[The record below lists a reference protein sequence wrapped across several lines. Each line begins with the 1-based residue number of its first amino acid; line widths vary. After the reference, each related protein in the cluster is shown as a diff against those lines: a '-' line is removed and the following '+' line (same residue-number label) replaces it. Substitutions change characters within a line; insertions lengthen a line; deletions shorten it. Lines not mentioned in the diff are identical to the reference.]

1 MQNVQMLYV
10 SVMPL
15 CLIKDMDCPSLS
27 LVGLVRGVQP
37 RTERTKQR
45 LSEIMFMI
53 LSQSRVEF
61 QLLGSNSCWN
71 ILVEDLTHLAA
82 ELFRGSPAKALYIA
96 TYFVSL
102 ASQ

>member
-10 SVMPL
+10 PVVPL
-15 CLIKDMDCPSLS
+15 CAIEDTDCPSISS
-27 LVGLVRGVQP
+27 LGLVCRVQP
-37 RTERTKQR
+37 WTERTKQR

-61 QLLGSNSCWN
+61 QLLGSDSCWN

-96 TYFVSL
+96 TYIVSL
-102 ASQ
+102 VSQ